1 MPIEAAHSEAWP
13 TVLTTEAH
21 PGREEDWKVWEE
33 TPACIQHILKYFR
46 LPYSIIRV
54 MSEHGYK
61 TRMDWA
67 DRWPSPKEA
76 REKAAATLGFNA
88 WPDNEKERL
97 EMVFMQV
104 VRECQSQNQQLG
116 SSTQGLTQAGM
127 PMMVGSQPMQGLI
140 PTHMDGLSRKQ
151 MEDAWVKSTNTKPPS
166 LELQGSDTLV
176 KRIWDD
182 VSTGQ
187 FPSIHLKHLV
197 SRVPEE
203 DQRGDIKVT
212 RKTRVD
218 TMGITREYED
228 EETAIPEKVRDW
240 EKKMSIF
247 RNTLLMIIWCH
258 PTHSH
263 LQIKKEDLDA
273 LYDFLDGPS
282 MLGKQTY
289 PRPGLQV
296 IMWAERRAWAHIMI
310 KVHRGVT
317 FKDAI
322 TQMLADTLFWINEV
336 HQNPNQNKGKGKGQ
350 DKHQRKLGK
359 GAQQKAQHWKGHKG
373 TQKGKKA
380 DKKGNGGG
388 KNRDRNSWQQ
398 DSWNSGQEGNSGS
411 YNNSYDWA
419 QPRKGKSADKGR
431 GKGRGRGKG
440 Y

>member
-1 MPIEAAHSEAWP
+1 MTTGIDELHVQAWP
-13 TVLTTEAH
+13 TILNPDTH
-21 PGREEDWKVWEE
+21 PGRETDWRAIQEA
-33 TPACIQHILKYFR
+33 PACIQHILRFYR

-54 MSEHGYK
+54 MNEQGYR
-61 TRMDWA
+61 TSMDWA
-67 DRWPSPKEA
+67 DRWPTPGEA
-76 REKAAATLGFNA
+76 RERAAQTLGFLE
-88 WPDNEKERL
+88 WPETLKEHT

-104 VRECQSQNQQLG
+104 VRECQIQGPNAQNATR
-116 SSTQGLTQAGM
+116 SSLPELAM
-127 PMMVGSQPMQGLI
+127 PHPPQGLI
-140 PTHMDGLSRKQ
+140 PTHMDGVRRKQ
-151 MEDAWVKSTNTKPPS
+151 MEDAWVKSTGTKPPS

-247 RNTLLMIIWCH
+247 RNTLLMAIWCH

-282 MLGKQTY
+282 MLGKQTF
-289 PRPGLQV
+289 PRPGLHV

-317 FKDAI
+317 LKDAI
-322 TQMLADTLFWINEV
+322 AQMLADTLFWINEV
-336 HQNPNQNKGKGKGQ
+336 HQNSNQNNGKGKGK
-350 DKHQRKLGK
+350 DKHQKKLGK

-380 DKKGNGGG
+380 DKKGHGGG
-388 KNRDRNSWQQ
+388 KYRDRNSWQQ

-411 YNNSYDWA
+411 YNNNYDWA
-419 QPRKGKSADKGR
+419 QPRKGKNADKGR